1 MSEIR
6 GLHGRLECQLFAK
19 TFSDD
24 LDELLPVSNQDN
36 DNYNYDLSVSLQS
49 ISAVTAACREIKSS
63 QKFAKL
69 LQVDCTYHDTH
80 LFYFLEISSSFYSW
94 ETT

>member
-1 MSEIR
+1 MSEVR
-6 GLHGRLECQLFAK
+6 GLHGRLECQLFVK
-19 TFSDD
+19 TFSDE

-36 DNYNYDLSVSLQS
+36 NYSYNLSMSLQS

-69 LQVDCTYHDTH
+69 LQVGCNMT
-80 LFYFLEISSSFYSW
+80 FSFILLILLS
-94 ETT
+94 